1 MHTGSRK
8 KVLDQTYEALVTEIS
23 QFEHSFNSS
32 KSLLRGKTFIE
43 TTPYLDV
50 QPAYVRR
57 SLRRPKLRAD
67 SPNEVSLLHRLPLI
81 APSRLGPG
89 SYQAETTRTALV
101 ASFEKAP
108 RFPVTFQERI
118 ATYRPHVRQLS
129 SGERKEVALRIQ
141 TNIAAIKR
149 YTPDERLK
157 TLREKA
163 AMEETRLSLTRSF
176 RTELASLTHRKREED
191 LQTKLRRF
199 QWRMNPAAISKGK
212 RKWVGLFC
220 GFSAMSKW
228 QSRFISRKILH
239 LRSEKVLKF
248 LLVMCISI
256 GRIRL
261 LVSRNRRKKAFA
273 TLRKLVPFLTHWRRK
288 HRKELVERVAETL
301 EMATSRQT
309 IYKLIGL
316 WKRRVMLT

>member
-1 MHTGSRK
+1 MSSRK

-32 KSLLRGKTFIE
+32 KSLLRGKTFIG

-57 SLRRPKLRAD
+57 SLRHPKLRAD
-67 SPNEVSLLHRLPLI
+67 SPQESTLLHRLPLL

-89 SYQAETTRTALV
+89 SYKPETSQTPLV
-101 ASFEKAP
+101 ASFETAP

-163 AMEETRLSLTRSF
+163 TMEETRLSLTRSF

-199 QWRMNPAAISKGK
+199 QWRMNPTAISKGK
-212 RKWVGLFC
+212 RHWAGLLC
-220 GFSAMSKW
+220 GLSVMSKW
-228 QSRFISRKILH
+228 QSRFIHRKILH
-239 LRSEKVLKF
+239 LRSEKILKF
-248 LLVMCISI
+248 LVVMCLSI
-256 GRIRL
+256 GRIRI

-273 TLRKLVPFLTHWRRK
+273 TLRKLVPFLAHWRRK
-288 HRKELVERVAETL
+288 HRKELVERVADTL
-301 EMATSRQT
+301 ETACSQQT
-309 IYKLIGL
+309 IYRLIGL
-316 WKRRVMLT
+316 WKRRVVLT